1 MGCDYYDVPMT
12 LQIVIAVS
20 AENEEEAIEKLY
32 LMEDTEVIQLLQEQ
46 SGFISDDF
54 TSTTAH

>member
-1 MGCDYYDVPMT
+1 MACDYYDVPMT